1 MDLSPTKGAQKQGD
15 ILLTVAI
22 RAIDSK
28 SLALSLARPPEMVNF
43 MQT

>member
-1 MDLSPTKGAQKQGD
+1 MDLSPTKGAQEQGD

-22 RAIDSK
+22 RPIDTK
-28 SLALSLARPPEMVNF
+28 SLARPPEMVNF